1 MWIEYESICI
11 LNTLLV
17 SSHNLLIQGL
27 TEWAKQSDFRGLE
40 RWASIKLRQSGEE
53 TCDSARHVVRI
64 SKLLNEKDFCERYR
78 AVSRASGVFAS
89 LMGTA
94 DALAIQRAEQKQEQL
109 SKIQHIGSIE
119 KMSCFISSRKAFSHL
134 NIT

>member
-1 MWIEYESICI
+1 MTY
-11 LNTLLV
+11 
-17 SSHNLLIQGL
+17 SS
-27 TEWAKQSDFRGLE
+27 SDPNNFCTITGLE

-78 AVSRASGVFAS
+78 AVSRASEVFAS

-119 KMSCFISSRKAFSHL
+119 KMSCFVPIFPKGVFSP
-134 NIT
+134 